1 MFLII
6 VLHKEIIIWYKLNVI
21 LYMNASDVGDGNFC
35 SHIVGSIM
43 TKEVPCITSLYE
55 KIRMNKNAFSLIVVS
70 EVKDNSNWCL
80 TPYKLIQGLES
91 LQ

>member
-1 MFLII
+1 
-6 VLHKEIIIWYKLNVI
+6 
-21 LYMNASDVGDGNFC
+21 MNASDVGDGNFC

-91 LQ
+91 LQVVLVRELIIEYDGILIRIKVQ

>member
-1 MFLII
+1 
-6 VLHKEIIIWYKLNVI
+6 
-21 LYMNASDVGDGNFC
+21 
-35 SHIVGSIM
+35 M

-91 LQ
+91 LQVVLVRELIIEYDGILIRVKVQ